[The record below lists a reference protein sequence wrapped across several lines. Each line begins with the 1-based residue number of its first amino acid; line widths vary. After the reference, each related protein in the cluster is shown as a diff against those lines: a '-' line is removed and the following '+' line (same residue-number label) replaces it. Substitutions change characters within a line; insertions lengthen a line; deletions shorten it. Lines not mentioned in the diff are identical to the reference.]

1 MIPAGGGRVGRGAV
15 GSDPVAKRVLLPLEF
30 TLAGILLGKL
40 RAGGH
45 DRSGRAPAGPASHR
59 RDAGGSPD
67 EIASGAEHGS
77 TMPAFLPMKNL
88 PAQLGIQRYWFRGT
102 KALGDA
108 LPRLQAPGVA
118 IVELIA
124 GHGDFTRDAD
134 AISAQCRAAG
144 VRIASIGVERFT
156 GNIARERL
164 LAEFMRKAGA
174 SVIAVDFEPGAGP
187 DVFRAAE
194 RVADEFDLRLAIHN
208 HGGRH
213 WLGNTQMLAHVF
225 ASTSPRIGLCLDTA
239 WALDAHEDPV
249 AMAEKFADRLYGVHL
264 KDFVFD
270 RAGRQSDVV
279 IGEGNLDLPKMLA
292 LLRANERTVSVV
304 IEYEGDI
311 DNPVPALTH
320 CVRQVLGARA

>member
-1 MIPAGGGRVGRGAV
+1 
-15 GSDPVAKRVLLPLEF
+15 
-30 TLAGILLGKL
+30 
-40 RAGGH
+40 
-45 DRSGRAPAGPASHR
+45 
-59 RDAGGSPD
+59 
-67 EIASGAEHGS
+67 
-77 TMPAFLPMKNL
+77 MKNL
-88 PAQLGIQRYWFRGT
+88 SSQLGIQSYCFRGF
-102 KALGDA
+102 KALA
-108 LPRLQAPGVA
+108 EVLPRLKACGVST
-118 IVELIA
+118 VELS
-124 GHGDFTRDAD
+124 GVHGDFTRDAD
-134 AISAQCRAAG
+134 AMIAECRAAG

-156 GNIARERL
+156 GNVARERL
-164 LAEFMRKAGA
+164 LAEFMRKAGG
-174 SVIAVDFEPGAGP
+174 SVIAVDFEPGAGA

-225 ASTSPRIGLCLDTA
+225 ARTSPRIGLCLDTA

-264 KDFVFD
+264 KDFIFD

-292 LLRANERTVSVV
+292 LLEANERTASVV

-311 DNPVPALTH
+311 ANPGPALTQ
-320 CVRQVLGARA
+320 CVQKITAARR

>member
-1 MIPAGGGRVGRGAV
+1 
-15 GSDPVAKRVLLPLEF
+15 
-30 TLAGILLGKL
+30 
-40 RAGGH
+40 
-45 DRSGRAPAGPASHR
+45 
-59 RDAGGSPD
+59 
-67 EIASGAEHGS
+67 
-77 TMPAFLPMKNL
+77 MKNL
-88 PAQLGIQRYWFRGT
+88 PAQLGIQSYCFRGT

-108 LPRLQAPGVA
+108 LTRLKACGVA
-118 IVELIA
+118 TVELS
-124 GHGDFTRDAD
+124 GVHGDFTRDAD
-134 AISAQCRAAG
+134 AIIAQCRAAG

>member
-1 MIPAGGGRVGRGAV
+1 
-15 GSDPVAKRVLLPLEF
+15 
-30 TLAGILLGKL
+30 
-40 RAGGH
+40 
-45 DRSGRAPAGPASHR
+45 
-59 RDAGGSPD
+59 
-67 EIASGAEHGS
+67 
-77 TMPAFLPMKNL
+77 MKNL
-88 PAQLGIQRYWFRGT
+88 SAQLGIQSYCFRGFKT
-102 KALGDA
+102 LGDV
-108 LPRLQAPGVA
+108 LPRLKACGVA
-118 IVELIA
+118 TVELS
-124 GHGDFTRDAD
+124 GVHGDFTRDAD
-134 AISAQCRAAG
+134 AMIAQCRAAG

-156 GNIARERL
+156 GNVAKERA

-174 SVIAVDFEPGAGP
+174 SVIAVDFAPDAGP
-187 DVFRAAE
+187 EVWRAAE

-213 WLGNTQMLAHVF
+213 WLGNTQMLAQVF

-249 AMAEKFADRLYGVHL
+249 AMAGKFADRLYGVHL

-292 LLRANERTVSVV
+292 LLRANERTASVV

-311 DNPVPALTH
+311 DNPVPALTQ
-320 CVRQVLGARA
+320 CVRKITAGLSS